1 MFFLKKIIIS
11 GKRKLQ
17 GEVSIHGAKNA
28 VLPILCASI
37 LCEDKVVLHNC
48 PKLSDVNN
56 TLSVLESLGCQTQS
70 FENTIEIIPSKYIDT
85 TINEEYMSKMR
96 SSILFLS
103 GCIARE
109 GKANLSLPGGCEL
122 GPRPID
128 IHIKCFE
135 KMGVDVIEKR
145 GVLNCSCNRLQ
156 GAHLNLPFPSVGAT
170 ENVMILAS
178 KAEGITIIRNAARE
192 PEIKDLA
199 EFLNKCG
206 AQIKGAGTDK
216 ITIKGVKK
224 LNGCEHTIISDRIEA
239 STYMAFCAVTGGD
252 LLIKDVQTEF
262 IQPVVYAFRE
272 SGCKTEF
279 YKNSLRITA
288 PKRLARVNRVKTL
301 VYPGFPTDSVMNLMA
316 MCAVAKGTSVFE
328 ETIFQNRFNSAQELN
343 KMGAQIKVY
352 DRIAVVEGV
361 EELFGAE
368 VKATDLRGGAALV
381 CAGLCANSTTTISQT
396 SHIYRG
402 YENLVENL
410 KKLGADIK
418 TENA

>member
-1 MFFLKKIIIS
+1 MKKIIIS

-28 VLPILCASI
+28 VLPILCASV

-56 TLSVLESLGCQTQS
+56 TLSIIESLGCQTQS

-145 GVLNCSCNRLQ
+145 GVLNCSCNKLQ

-418 TENA
+418 TENT

>member
-1 MFFLKKIIIS
+1 MKKIIIS

-56 TLSVLESLGCQTQS
+56 TLSILESLGCQTQS

-381 CAGLCANSTTTISQT
+381 CAGLCTNSTTTISQT

-418 TENA
+418 TENT

>member
-1 MFFLKKIIIS
+1 MKKIIIS

-28 VLPILCASI
+28 VLPILCASV
-37 LCEDKVVLHNC
+37 LCEGKVVLHNC

-56 TLSVLESLGCQTQS
+56 TLSILESLGCQTQS

-103 GCIARE
+103 GCITRE

-145 GVLNCSCNRLQ
+145 GVLNCSCNKLE

-178 KAEGITIIRNAARE
+178 KAEGVTIIRNAARE

-252 LLIKDVQTEF
+252 LVIKDVQTEF

-418 TENA
+418 TENT

>member
-1 MFFLKKIIIS
+1 MKKIIIS

-56 TLSVLESLGCQTQS
+56 TLSILESLGCQTQS

-145 GVLNCSCNRLQ
+145 GVLNCSCNKLQ

-418 TENA
+418 TENT

>member
-1 MFFLKKIIIS
+1 MKKIIIS

-28 VLPILCASI
+28 VLPILCASV

-56 TLSVLESLGCQTQS
+56 TLSILESLGCQTQS

-178 KAEGITIIRNAARE
+178 KAEGVTIIRNAARE

-418 TENA
+418 TENT

>member
-1 MFFLKKIIIS
+1 MKKIIIS

-56 TLSVLESLGCQTQS
+56 TLSILESLGCQTQS
-70 FENTIEIIPSKYIDT
+70 FENTIEIIPSNFIDT

-145 GVLNCSCNRLQ
+145 GVLNCSCKKLQ

-381 CAGLCANSTTTISQT
+381 CAGLCASSTTTISQT

-418 TENA
+418 TENT

>member
-1 MFFLKKIIIS
+1 MKKIIIS

-56 TLSVLESLGCQTQS
+56 TLSILESLGCQTQS

-135 KMGVDVIEKR
+135 KMGVNIIEKR

-418 TENA
+418 TENT

>member
-1 MFFLKKIIIS
+1 MKKIIIS

-28 VLPILCASI
+28 VLPILCASV
-37 LCEDKVVLHNC
+37 LCESKVVLHNC
-48 PKLSDVNN
+48 PNLSDVKN
-56 TLSVLESLGCQTQS
+56 TLSILNSLGCQSES
-70 FENTIEIIPSKYIDT
+70 FENTIEITPSKHINT
-85 TINEEYMSKMR
+85 TISEEYMSKMR

-103 GCIARE
+103 GCIAKE

-128 IHIKCFE
+128 IHLKCFE
-135 KMGVDVIEKR
+135 KMGVSVIEKH
-145 GVLNCSCNRLQ
+145 GVLSCLCERLH

-170 ENVMILAS
+170 ENVMILAA
-178 KAEGITIIRNAARE
+178 KADGETIIRNAARE

-206 AQIKGAGTDK
+206 AQILGAGTDK
-216 ITIKGVKK
+216 IIIKGVKK
-224 LNGCEHTIISDRIEA
+224 LKGCEHTIISDRIEA

-262 IQPVVYAFRE
+262 VQPVIYAFRE
-272 SGCKTEF
+272 AGCKTEF
-279 YKNSLRITA
+279 YKNSLRICA
-288 PKRLARVNRVKTL
+288 PKQLGRVNRVKTL

-368 VKATDLRGGAALV
+368 VKATDLRGGASLV
-381 CAGLCANSTTTISQT
+381 CAGLCANSPTTITQT

-410 KKLGADIK
+410 QKIGADIK
-418 TENA
+418 TE

>member
-1 MFFLKKIIIS
+1 MKKIIIS

-28 VLPILCASI
+28 VLPILCASV

-56 TLSVLESLGCQTQS
+56 TLSILESLGCQTQS

-410 KKLGADIK
+410 QKLGADIK
-418 TENA
+418 TENT